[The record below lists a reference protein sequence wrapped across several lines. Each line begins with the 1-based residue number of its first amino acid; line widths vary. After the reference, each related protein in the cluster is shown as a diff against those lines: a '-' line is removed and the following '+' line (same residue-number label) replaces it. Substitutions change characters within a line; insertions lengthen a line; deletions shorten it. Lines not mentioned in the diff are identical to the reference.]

1 MDSIADWISDKDRI
15 VELEKKLAS
24 QVTMKHNANK
34 SRDKLIADKVNV
46 KRLLINLKLKGVL
59 FMSDKEVAD
68 TIFYTEKSIV
78 ETRSRM
84 INA

>member
-68 TIFYTEKSIV
+68 TIFCTEKSIV